1 MPKPKI
7 ILDRYALDELRS
19 HISLKAG
26 FVIAG
31 KSDCVRLAE
40 LMNKSDIGP
49 ISPSTLYRL
58 FFKAQEHVPYKN
70 TLDLACQFIGHASAY
85 AFHEQIS
92 PRREFL
98 SRSGIYVNYSGKSLL
113 YYCIDANS
121 KKPLMNYFED
131 LEDTDEATKWSVGIA
146 LFDDLLQTKKQGD
159 FFKSFAGNRFVRNF
173 LLERL
178 HDPRFRLAEFETAY
192 LNYLKA
198 TPKDDNVDSLKDLL
212 FAQIVLFRYY
222 YLSNRINDAKKIS
235 KQIYVSSFPSIP
247 FEEKLHSFVWARYK
261 AYRIWQMQ
269 IHQRPEYEIE
279 SYIMDL
285 IILANKRAHKRGG
298 LDAEIIIHTLSE
310 AIHYAG
316 LSLEIQDFFKKTF
329 KSVLDTYGMRLSEM
343 PLSSYLK
350 YFERNGLLFTRP

>member
-26 FVIAG
+26 FIIAG
-31 KSDCVRLAE
+31 KSDCMRLADM
-40 LMNKSDIGP
+40 MNQSDAGP

-58 FFKAQEHVPYKN
+58 FFKGQDHVPYKN
-70 TLDLACQFIGHASAY
+70 TLDLACQFIGHASAA
-85 AFHEQIS
+85 AFYEANL

-113 YYCIDANS
+113 YYCIDDNS
-121 KKPLMNYFED
+121 RKPLMNYFED

-159 FFKSFAGNRFVRNF
+159 FFKSFAGNQFVRNI

-178 HDPRFRLAEFETAY
+178 HDPKFRLVEFETAY

-198 TPKDDNVDSLKDLL
+198 TPKNDEIDSLKDLL
-212 FAQIVLFRYY
+212 FGQIVLFRYY
-222 YLSNRINDAKKIS
+222 YLSNRVNDAKKIS
-235 KQIYVSSFPSIP
+235 KQIYVSTFPSIP

-261 AYRIWQMQ
+261 AYRIWHMQ
-269 IHQRPEYEIE
+269 LHQLPTHELEAYTR
-279 SYIMDL
+279 DL
-285 IILANKRAHKRGG
+285 ILKAKKRAEKYGG
-298 LDAEIIIHTLSE
+298 LDAEIIIHTLAE
-310 AIHYAG
+310 AICYAG
-316 LSLEIQDFFKKTF
+316 LSTTIQMYFKKTF
-329 KSVLDTYGMRLSEM
+329 QTVLDTYGMRLSEM
-343 PLSSYLK
+343 SLSTCLK
-350 YFERNGLLFTRP
+350 YLDRNGLLFTRP

>member
-40 LMNKSDIGP
+40 MMNQSDAGP

-58 FFKAQEHVPYKN
+58 FFKGQDHIPYKN
-70 TLDLACQFIGHASAY
+70 TLDLACQFIGYASAA
-85 AFHEQIS
+85 AFYEANL

-113 YYCIDANS
+113 YYCIDDNS
-121 KKPLMNYFED
+121 RKPLMNYFED
-131 LEDTDEATKWSVGIA
+131 LEDTDDATKWSVGIA

-178 HDPRFRLAEFETAY
+178 HDPKFRLAEFETAY
-192 LNYLKA
+192 LYYLKA
-198 TPKDDNVDSLKDLL
+198 TPKKEDIDSLKDLL
-212 FAQIVLFRYY
+212 FGQIVLFRYY
-222 YLSNRINDAKKIS
+222 YLSNRLNDAKKIS
-235 KQIYVSSFPSIP
+235 KQIYVSTFPSVP

-261 AYRIWQMQ
+261 AYLIWHMQ
-269 IHQRPEYEIE
+269 LHQRSGHEVETYAIE
-279 SYIMDL
+279 L
-285 IILANKRAHKRGG
+285 ITKAKQRAEKAAGV
-298 LDAEIIIHTLSE
+298 DAEIIVHTLAE
-310 AIHYAG
+310 AIFYAG
-316 LSLEIQDFFKKTF
+316 LSRTAQDFFKKTF
-329 KSVLDTYGMRLSEM
+329 QTVLDTYGMRLSEM
-343 PLSSYLK
+343 PLSTCLK
-350 YFERNGLLFTRP
+350 YFDRNGLLFTRP